1 MNIFKLFGTIA
12 VNNAQANQAIDDT
25 TNKGENSKGKLSGAF
40 SAIGS
45 AAKKLGT
52 VAVSGLGVASAAV
65 VSLTKKAVEAYAE
78 YEQLVGGIETLFENS
93 SDKVLKY
100 SQNAYKTA
108 GLSANDYME
117 TVTSFSASLL
127 QSLENDTDAAA
138 EKADLAI
145 TDMADNANKMGTS
158 MESIQYAYQGFAKQ
172 NFTMLDN
179 LKLGY
184 GGCQEE
190 MQRLLSDA
198 EKLSGQEFDL
208 SSYADIVDA
217 IHIIQTEMGITGTT
231 AKEASTTIQGS
242 VSSMKASWQ
251 NLMVGMADDS
261 QDFDVLV
268 NNFVDSVMTV
278 GNNLIPRIQITIQG
292 IANLITGLAQKLA
305 PQIIGMIPSLVE
317 SVLPEIV
324 NAATVLV
331 DSVLQILPSMIDALA
346 AVIPQVI
353 TAIVS
358 LIPQL
363 ITVGVQL
370 VVSLLNGITQAL
382 PQILVAVVEL
392 IPAIIDALLGA
403 APDLLNAAI
412 QLLLAIV
419 EAIPEVVNALVAAL
433 PQIISTIVTTLLTAI
448 PQLIQGAVQLLMAL
462 CDAIPQI
469 LPPLIAALP
478 QIISALIT
486 GLISGDSA
494 LLNGAL
500 QLLNAIIDAIPL
512 MLDQLIPQLPAIVT
526 TIVSTLVSNLPTL
539 ISGALKLFL
548 GLVTGLVKMIPSLVA
563 ALPKIVNALITGL
576 TAPVKGLFQGL
587 WDGIKNI
594 FSPIVTW
601 FSNKFNE
608 VKEKILAPINN
619 AKEKL
624 SEIFINIKTNLS
636 EKIESLKTTVSSKF
650 DSIKDKILTPIEKA
664 RDKIKEIIDKIKG
677 FFSGMK
683 LSFPNIKLPH
693 FKVTPSGWEI
703 GDLLKGSIPKLGID
717 WYDKAMDDGMI
728 MNQPTIFGINAKG
741 QPMAGG
747 ESGSETIVGTQSL
760 MNMIDHAVAQS
771 NNNLYVALE
780 KILQVLNHIDQSMY
794 DRMVA
799 ALQTMG
805 IDFDERELA
814 RLVKKYA

>member
-25 TNKGENSKGKLSGAF
+25 TNKGENSKSKLSGAF
-40 SAIGS
+40 SKIGS

-52 VAVSGLGVASAAV
+52 VAVSGLAVASTAV

-268 NNFVDSVMTV
+268 SNFVNSVITV

-317 SVLPEIV
+317 SVLPQII
-324 NAATVLV
+324 NAATALV
-331 DSVLQILPSMIDALA
+331 DSVLQILPGVIDALV
-346 AVIPQVI
+346 AVIPQII

-358 LIPQL
+358 LTPQL

-392 IPAIIDALLGA
+392 IPAIIDALLA
-403 APDLLNAAI
+403 ATPDLLNAAI

-419 EAIPEVVNALVAAL
+419 EAIPQVVSALVAAL
-433 PQIISTIVTTLLTAI
+433 PQIISTIVTTLVTAI

-478 QIISALIT
+478 QIINTIIT
-486 GLISGDSA
+486 GLLSSSSA
-494 LLNGAL
+494 LLDGAL

-512 MLDQLIPQLPAIVT
+512 LLDQLIPQLPAIVT

-608 VKEKILAPINN
+608 VKKKILAPINN

-677 FFSGMK
+677 LFSGMK

-780 KILQVLNHIDQSMY
+780 KILQVLKHIDQSMY

>member
-12 VNNAQANQAIDDT
+12 VNNAQANKALDET
-25 TNKGENSKGKLSGAF
+25 TDKGEKSKSKLSGAF
-40 SAIGS
+40 SKIGS
-45 AAKKLGT
+45 AATKLG
-52 VAVSGLGVASAAV
+52 AVVASKLAAASTAV
-65 VSLTKKAVEAYAE
+65 VSVTKKAVEAYAE
-78 YEQLVGGIETLFENS
+78 YEQLVGGIETLFDKS
-93 SDKVLKY
+93 SGKVLKY
-100 SQNAYKTA
+100 AQNAYKTA
-108 GLSANDYME
+108 GMSANDYME

-172 NFTMLDN
+172 NYTMLDN

-184 GGCQEE
+184 GGTKEE
-190 MQRLLSDA
+190 MERLLADA
-198 EKLSGQEFDL
+198 EKLSGQKFDL

-217 IHIIQTEMGITGTT
+217 IHVVQTEMGITGTT
-231 AKEASTTIQGS
+231 AKEASSTIQGS

-251 NLMVGMADDS
+251 NLLVGMADDS
-261 QDFDVLV
+261 QNFDVLV

-317 SVLPEIV
+317 SVLPEII
-324 NAATVLV
+324 NAATALV
-331 DSVLQILPSMIDALA
+331 DSVLQILPSIIDALIT
-346 AVIPQVI
+346 VIPQII
-353 TAIVS
+353 TAITS

-363 ITVGVQL
+363 INVGIQIII
-370 VVSLLNGITQAL
+370 SLLDGITQAL
-382 PQILVAVVEL
+382 PQLLVVIVS
-392 IPAIIDALLGA
+392 IVPQIIDRLVGYI
-403 APDLLNAAI
+403 PDLLNAAI

-419 EAIPEVVNALVAAL
+419 QAVPEIIDALSINLSDLIKTIIYGLIDALPDLLQGAIEFFNAIIQAIPVIVRSISENLPWIIETIIQGLIDAIPE
-433 PQIISTIVTTLLTAI
+433 
-448 PQLIQGAVQLLMAL
+448 LM
-462 CDAIPQI
+462 Q
-469 LPPLIAALP
+469 
-478 QIISALIT
+478 
-486 GLISGDSA
+486 
-494 LLNGAL
+494 GAL

-780 KILQVLNHIDQSMY
+780 KILQVLKHIDQSMY